1 MRYVETA
8 ARTSQAALTVS
19 PRCSARVPHPA
30 APARA
35 TRSHVRFRSI
45 CQLIAWPRSGPG
57 CRPPCRPQGR
67 AVPSK
72 PMPLPSFGFGHRP
85 SWEYES
91 PEGSGAALE
100 EPQPQPIRKGW
111 RGKVAVVTGGAT
123 GLGRHIAIEFGK
135 LGCHVAFCFVNM
147 PGRDVSEQ
155 ALLTEAALTAM
166 GVGVLAMKCDVRNR
180 DSVDHFILEAKQR
193 LGGVHFLVNNA
204 GIASDGALWRLSE
217 DAWNEVLE
225 TNVTGAFNCI
235 RAVAPIFRSQH
246 YGKIVSVSAH
256 QADRPGFGVANY
268 AASKAALLGLTRAAA
283 VELGP
288 ANVNVNAVAPGF
300 IERAQKS
307 SVLGR
312 VADPDDV
319 AHVISFLCSESAR
332 HITGQTIVVDGGLS
346 LE

>member
-1 MRYVETA
+1 
-8 ARTSQAALTVS
+8 
-19 PRCSARVPHPA
+19 
-30 APARA
+30 
-35 TRSHVRFRSI
+35 
-45 CQLIAWPRSGPG
+45 
-57 CRPPCRPQGR
+57 
-67 AVPSK
+67 
-72 PMPLPSFGFGHRP
+72 MPLPSFGFGHRP
-85 SWEYES
+85 SWES
-91 PEGSGAALE
+91 PAPDVSGAALE
-100 EPQPQPIRKGW
+100 EPQPQPARTGW
-111 RGKVAVVTGGAT
+111 RGKVAIVTGGAT

-155 ALLTEAALTAM
+155 ALLTEAALTGM
-166 GVGVLAMKCDVRNR
+166 GVGVLAKRCDVRDR
-180 DSVDHFILEAKQR
+180 DAVDQFVLETKQR
-193 LGGVHFLVNNA
+193 LGGVHFLINNA
-204 GIASDGALWRLSE
+204 GIASDGALWRLSVQ
-217 DAWNEVLE
+217 AWQEVLD

-235 RAVAPIFRSQH
+235 RAVAPVFRGQH

-256 QADRPGFGVANY
+256 QAERPGFGVANY

-300 IERAQKS
+300 IRTERMAMLPSEVIERAQKS

-312 VADPDDV
+312 VAEPDDV

>member
-1 MRYVETA
+1 MA
-8 ARTSQAALTVS
+8 
-19 PRCSARVPHPA
+19 
-30 APARA
+30 
-35 TRSHVRFRSI
+35 I
-45 CQLIAWPRSGPG
+45 
-57 CRPPCRPQGR
+57 
-67 AVPSK
+67 
-72 PMPLPSFGFGHRP
+72 
-85 SWEYES
+85 
-91 PEGSGAALE
+91 
-100 EPQPQPIRKGW
+100 
-111 RGKVAVVTGGAT
+111 VTGGAT

-166 GVGVLAMKCDVRNR
+166 GVGVLAKRCDVRDR
-180 DSVDHFILEAKQR
+180 DAVDHFVLETKQR
-193 LGGVHFLVNNA
+193 LGGVHFLINNA
-204 GIASDGALWRLSE
+204 GIASDGALWRLSVE
-217 DAWNEVLE
+217 AWQEVLD

-235 RAVAPIFRSQH
+235 RAVAPVFRGQH

-256 QADRPGFGVANY
+256 QAERPGFGVANY

-300 IERAQKS
+300 IRTERMAMLPSEVIERAQKS

-312 VADPDDV
+312 VAEPDDV

>member
-1 MRYVETA
+1 
-8 ARTSQAALTVS
+8 
-19 PRCSARVPHPA
+19 
-30 APARA
+30 
-35 TRSHVRFRSI
+35 
-45 CQLIAWPRSGPG
+45 
-57 CRPPCRPQGR
+57 
-67 AVPSK
+67 
-72 PMPLPSFGFGHRP
+72 MPLPSFGFGHRP
-85 SWEYES
+85 SWES
-91 PEGSGAALE
+91 PAPDVSGAALE
-100 EPQPQPIRKGW
+100 EPQPQPARTGW
-111 RGKVAVVTGGAT
+111 RGKVAIVTGGAT

-166 GVGVLAMKCDVRNR
+166 GVGVLAMRCDVRDR
-180 DSVDHFILEAKQR
+180 HAVDHFVLETKQR

-204 GIASDGALWRLSE
+204 GIASDGALWRLSVE
-217 DAWNEVLE
+217 AWQEVLD

-235 RAVAPIFRSQH
+235 RAVAPVFRGQH

-256 QADRPGFGVANY
+256 QAERPGFGVANY

-300 IERAQKS
+300 IRTERMAMLPSEVIERAQKS

-312 VADPDDV
+312 VAEPDDV